1 MTPHTDASPPLAP
14 GSRVGRYELL
24 RLLGRGGMGEVWQAR
39 IDASSLV
46 PTYFALKVLRSG
58 VTRTPDARAGLVDEA
73 RLAAQIQSPHVV
85 RVVELVDADGALCV
99 VMEWIDGAPLDHL
112 QDEGTSLPLGIALRI
127 AADVCAGL
135 HAAHELRND
144 AGESLELIHRDIS
157 PQNILVDRGGTSKLI
172 DFGIAKAKGRL
183 VKETTS
189 AVKGKLAYMSREQ
202 AAREPM
208 DRRSDVFALGT
219 VLYEMLTGVL
229 PFPGDSDIAL
239 FAALATRTPMRAPP
253 KPLPAPV
260 LAILKRALSHD
271 PAARFATALAMRVE
285 LEAAMVECSVPTD
298 ATDVARAFAGRFPER
313 PTTAGSGGSSPPQ
326 ARVATQRSAPP
337 PTMRLAP
344 RPSLPP
350 SAPRGLPAGAIVGAG
365 ALVLLATLAGLGAWT
380 FTRSHAVAAP
390 EPPRQRNDDLRAAT
404 PIVLGSAGTHP
415 VTSTPR
421 AADPSRPHAQPTAEV
436 APTAPPLVPT
446 AASATSTMPASC
458 DPPWI
463 IDGLGHRRYRPE
475 CLH

>member
-1 MTPHTDASPPLAP
+1 VTPHTDASPPLAP

-58 VTRTPDARAGLVDEA
+58 ITRTPDARAGLVDEA

-85 RVVELVDADGALCV
+85 RVVELVEADGALCV

-112 QDEGTSLPLGIALRI
+112 QDEGTALPLGVALRI

-239 FAALATRTPMRAPP
+239 FAALATRTPMQAPP

-285 LEAAMVECSVPTD
+285 LESAMVECSVPTD

-313 PTTAGSGGSSPPQ
+313 APSGVSSSSPPQ
-326 ARVATQRSAPP
+326 ARSATLRSAPP
-337 PTMRLAP
+337 PTMRL
-344 RPSLPP
+344 PSLPGP
-350 SAPRGLPAGAIVGAG
+350 APRGFPAGALLGAG
-365 ALVLLATLAGLGAWT
+365 ALVLAILAGLGSWT

-404 PIVLGSAGTHP
+404 PIVLGTAGAP
-415 VTSTPR
+415 SVTSTPR
-421 AADPSRPHAQPTAEV
+421 AVDPSRPHTQPTAEV
-436 APTAPPLVPT
+436 APTAPPQVPT
-446 AASATSTMPASC
+446 AAPAASAASTTPASC